1 MDPLQHAAEYYAT
14 AMRVDAAL
22 TLAGFTILYY
32 DYALTVA
39 SEIEWYWSPPSFSL
53 SSCLFALIRYYG
65 LLGPIPVFFEYFPVD
80 ISEAVSAVHFAID
93 ANTLNQALQMCRK
106 LQLYHQT
113 YAIISQVIVGFYLV
127 LRTYALYNR
136 SKRVLVVLLVSYI
149 GGVIQGLVT
158 ILTSPSVLTNNTS
171 LGFNTP
177 GGCNLALTNE
187 QGVHLALTW
196 SAMLWYDSCIIAL
209 TFWKAVQVRRD
220 VAGGLLAV
228 ILRDGTLYYAIL
240 VAVTVA
246 SILTFLLTPSN
257 SPLKGTATTLTNVLS
272 VTLTCRLMLNLRDP
286 SLLTRRHVDDT
297 TRHGAWSTVQF
308 SSRMISFRAET
319 PMDVDTIEM
328 SESTGT
334 DSRV

>member
-1 MDPLQHAAEYYAT
+1 MPIRT
-14 AMRVDAAL
+14 A
-22 TLAGFTILYY
+22 ILYY

-80 ISEAVSAVHFAID
+80 ISEAVRAV
-93 ANTLNQALQMCRK
+93 
-106 LQLYHQT
+106 
-113 YAIISQVIVGFYLV
+113 YLV

-228 ILRDGTLYYAIL
+228 ILRDGMCSHVIL

-246 SILTFLLTPSN
+246 SILTFLVRIDVFPGQSN

-319 PMDVDTIEM
+319 SMDVDTIEM

-334 DSRV
+334 ESRV